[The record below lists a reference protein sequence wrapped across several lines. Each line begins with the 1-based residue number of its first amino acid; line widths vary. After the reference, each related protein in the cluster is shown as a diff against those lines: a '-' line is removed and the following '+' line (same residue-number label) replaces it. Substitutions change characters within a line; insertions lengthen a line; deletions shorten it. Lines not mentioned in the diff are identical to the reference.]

1 MTQSLQ
7 RNLNRRII
15 AATTLFAL
23 LASAVSGWVAFNEAR
38 EWQDNLLQQ
47 VAALVESGS
56 SADGLLDRDSDPE
69 ETLVLQRL
77 GDRSPHSLPL
87 PGDLDDGL
95 YTLHFN
101 GVGWRVLVYTG
112 HRSKVRPGGR
122 FAVSQQTQARDEV
135 AWNNSLHTLLPVVL
149 LAPLLLMVVGYAV
162 RQSVKP
168 VSDLAEAVDRRGESS
183 LAPLPDKPVPREIAP
198 FVASINRLLERLR
211 RAIEQQHRFVAD
223 AAHELRTPIAGLS
236 LLAENLAAASTL
248 EASRQQ
254 LVPLQEGL
262 SRMQML
268 VAQLLDL
275 ARLQGER
282 EATNERVDLQQIVQN
297 IIAEL
302 YPLAERK
309 SIDLGMPRSEPLAV
323 MDVSGNLRILIRNGV
338 ENAIRYTPDGGR
350 VDVSLFGEQ
359 TNAVILIE
367 DTGCGIPAQELS
379 QVFEPFYRVGVNSE
393 PGNGLGLAI
402 SQEIACQLGG
412 CITLHNRPDGGLQFR
427 YTQPRCD
434 D

>member
-1 MTQSLQ
+1 MTRSLQ

-38 EWQDNLLQQ
+38 EWQDNLLRQ
-47 VAALVESGS
+47 VATLVESRV
-56 SADGLLDRDSDPE
+56 SASGLLDRDIDPE
-69 ETLVLQRL
+69 DTLVLQRL

-87 PGDLDDGL
+87 PSDLDDGL
-95 YTLHFN
+95 HTLQLN

-112 HRSKVRPGGR
+112 HQSRARPGGR
-122 FAVSQQTQARDEV
+122 FAVSQQTDARDEV
-135 AWNNSLHTLLPVVL
+135 AWNNSLHTLLPVLL

-183 LAPLPDKPVPREIAP
+183 LAPLPDTPVPREIAP

-236 LLAENLAAASTL
+236 LLAENLTTATTL

-254 LVPLQEGL
+254 LIPLQEGL
-262 SRMQML
+262 NRMQAL

-275 ARLQGER
+275 ARLQGETQP
-282 EATNERVDLQQIVQN
+282 ANERVDLQRIVQEV
-297 IIAEL
+297 IAEL

-309 SIDLGMPRSEPLAV
+309 SIDLGMPGSEPLAV
-323 MDVSGNLRILIRNGV
+323 MDVSGNLRTLVRNGL

-350 VDVSLFGEQ
+350 VDVSLFGDRAD
-359 TNAVILIE
+359 AVLLIE
-367 DTGCGIPAQELS
+367 DTGCGIPAQELP
-379 QVFEPFYRVGVNSE
+379 QVFEPFYRVGGDSE

-402 SQEIACQLGG
+402 SHEIACQLGG
-412 CITLHNRPDGGLQFR
+412 RITLRNRSGGGLQFR
-427 YTQPRCD
+427 YAQPRCD

>member
-1 MTQSLQ
+1 MTRSLQ
-7 RNLNRRII
+7 RTLNRRII

-38 EWQDNLLQQ
+38 EWQDNLLRQ
-47 VAALVESGS
+47 VATLVESQSTTG
-56 SADGLLDRDSDPE
+56 GLLDRDIDPE
-69 ETLVLQRL
+69 DTLVLQRL
-77 GDRSPHSLPL
+77 GDRPPHSLPL
-87 PGDLDDGL
+87 PSDLDDGL
-95 YTLHFN
+95 YTLQLN

-112 HRSKVRPGGR
+112 HQSKARPGGR
-122 FAVSQQTQARDEV
+122 FAVSQQTEARDEV
-135 AWNNSLHTLLPVVL
+135 AWNNSLHTLLPVLL
-149 LAPLLLMVVGYAV
+149 LAPLLLIVVGYAV

-183 LAPLPDKPVPREIAP
+183 LAPLPDTPVPREIAP

-236 LLAENLAAASTL
+236 LLAENLAAATTL

-254 LVPLQEGL
+254 LIPLQEGL
-262 SRMQML
+262 SRMQAL

-275 ARLQGER
+275 ARLQGE
-282 EATNERVDLQQIVQN
+282 AQPVNERVDLQRIVQAV
-297 IIAEL
+297 IAEL

-309 SIDLGMPRSEPLAV
+309 SIDLGMPRNEPLAV
-323 MDVSGNLRILIRNGV
+323 MDVSGNLRILVRNGL

-350 VDVSLFGEQ
+350 VDVSLFGDRAD
-359 TNAVILIE
+359 AVLLIE
-367 DTGCGIPAQELS
+367 DTGCGIPAQALS
-379 QVFEPFYRVGVNSE
+379 QVFEPFYRVGGDSE

-412 CITLHNRPDGGLQFR
+412 RITLRNRPDGGLQFR